1 MNVQTTIDPQLM
13 KVGDQAFWEEF
24 NQRDNPGERYIV
36 IDSKQ
41 QQIVGENLQLV
52 REMKKVKADWYL
64 GSCTSQTLL
73 KLQFCNL

>member
-1 MNVQTTIDPQLM
+1 MNQIQTAIDPQLM

-41 QQIVGENLQLV
+41 QKIVGENLQLV
-52 REMKKVKADWYL
+52 REMKKVKAD
-64 GSCTSQTLL
+64 
-73 KLQFCNL
+73 